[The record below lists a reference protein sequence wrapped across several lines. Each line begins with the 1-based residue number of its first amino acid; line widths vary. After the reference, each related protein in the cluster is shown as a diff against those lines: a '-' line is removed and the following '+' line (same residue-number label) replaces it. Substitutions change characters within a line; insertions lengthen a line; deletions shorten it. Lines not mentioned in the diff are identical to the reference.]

1 MASHLCRNNRLL
13 VYLLVII
20 TFTKN
25 VSQRVIHLIVIL
37 GQYIITLQLA
47 ESAKNANASEFIHRI
62 RQAEYT
68 LQAGRRKKSIA
79 GGHINGGLLEVYDLE
94 NLVII
99 SDLHGDSKSLFRIL
113 SEISYEQFLSKEL
126 NKLVFLG
133 DYIDRG
139 SDSLSIIYSL
149 CYLKST
155 YPDSVIVMR
164 GNHEAPAEF
173 PFSPHNFPYEIKD
186 RFGDRWRDIY
196 REILSMF
203 RLLTLAAV
211 VRQKLLLVHG
221 GLPTKEAAA
230 ENFRESIAFANE
242 SQVRNSVLEEI
253 LWNDPRQID
262 EENKGQERSRRGFG
276 RYFGPSVT
284 RTWLQATGAK
294 AVIRGHE
301 PCQGFRLDHDNM
313 IMTLFSCT
321 DVYPNSAAAYLKL
334 NAAKLDAIK
343 DAKELSV
350 HVKFL
355 A

>member
-1 MASHLCRNNRLL
+1 
-13 VYLLVII
+13 
-20 TFTKN
+20 
-25 VSQRVIHLIVIL
+25 
-37 GQYIITLQLA
+37 LQLA
-47 ESAKNANASEFIHRI
+47 ESAKNADALDFIHKI

-68 LQAGRRKKSIA
+68 LQAGRRRKSIA
-79 GGHINGGLLEVYDLE
+79 GGQIRGGLVEVYDLE

-99 SDLHGDSKSLFRIL
+99 SDLHGDSRSLFRVL
-113 SEISYEQFLSKEL
+113 SEINYKHFLSKEL

-139 SDSLSIIYSL
+139 SDSLSIMYSV

-155 YPDSVIVMR
+155 YPDSVILMR

-173 PFSPHNFPYEIKD
+173 PFSPHNFPFEIED
-186 RFGDRWRDIY
+186 RFGNRWREMY
-196 REILSMF
+196 KEILSMF
-203 RLLTLAAV
+203 RLLTLATV
-211 VRQKLLLVHG
+211 VSRKLLLVHG

-230 ENFRESIAFANE
+230 ANFRESIAFAQE
-242 SQVRNSVLEEI
+242 RQVRSSVLEEI
-253 LWNDPRQID
+253 LWNDPRHLD
-262 EENKGQERSRRGFG
+262 ENSGQERSRRGLG

-284 RTWLQATGAK
+284 RTWLHATGTK

-313 IMTLFSCT
+313 IMTLFSCM
-321 DVYPNSAAAYLKL
+321 DIYPNSAAAYLML
-334 NAAKLDAIK
+334 NAAKLERIK